1 MRQLDSENPS
11 GPVNEGVVETI
22 QGNDLKVVRET
33 CLDGFTAPCTNAFR
47 QTMYRGVP

>member
-1 MRQLDSENPS
+1 MRQFDSENPS
-11 GPVNEGVVETI
+11 RAVSKSVVELI
-22 QGNDLKVVRET
+22 QGNDPKVVCET